1 MDSRPSTILL
11 WPPIGGINN
20 ENVGSGGGGV
30 TFDSSSL
37 RQQTR
42 IPKAFIWPRR
52 DRQAAIEELDAPVV
66 DLHGFLRGDEAS
78 TRRAA
83 ELVRRAC
90 ERHGFFQVTNH
101 GVGERLVRDAME
113 CTDAFFKLPLPDKL
127 RARRKPGSLWGYSG
141 AHADRFSSKLPWKET
156 LSFGHHDS
164 ESCIVVDYFAST
176 MGKDFD
182 GMGRVYQMY
191 CESMKKLSLA
201 IMELLAI
208 SLGIDRSHY
217 RELFEEG
224 RSIMR
229 CNYYPPCQEP
239 EMTMGTGPHCDPT
252 ALTILNQDEHVG
264 GLEVFA
270 SNKWQ
275 AVRPLHNALVINI
288 GDTFMVRQLPAF
300 PLSPLFRES
309 NEFSTQ
315 ELLYFGAALFW
326 KHASFVFLWPPIK
339 FALANGRYKS
349 CLHRAVVHRHGERR
363 SLAFFACPREDK
375 MIRPPKDLA
384 AGGRLYPDFTW
395 AQFVEFTQRH
405 YRADVRTL
413 HTFTNWL
420 QSSSSSSTSMA

>member
-1 MDSRPSTILL
+1 MDSRPTTILL
-11 WPPIGGINN
+11 CPPVGGINN
-20 ENVGSGGGGV
+20 ENVAAAGGGV
-30 TFDSSSL
+30 YFDSSSL
-37 RQQTR
+37 RKQTR
-42 IPKAFIWPRR
+42 IPKAFVWPRS
-52 DRQAAIEELDAPVV
+52 DRQVAIEELDAPVV
-66 DLHGFLRGDEAS
+66 DLHGFLHGDEAS

-83 ELVRRAC
+83 ELVRLAC

-101 GVGERLVRDAME
+101 GVAEQRVRDAMD
-113 CTDAFFKLPLPDKL
+113 CTDAFFKLQLPDKL

-164 ESCIVVDYFAST
+164 DESIVVDYFAST
-176 MGKDFD
+176 MGKNFD
-182 GMGRVYQMY
+182 RMGKVYQMY

-208 SLGIDRSHY
+208 SLGIERSHY

-288 GDTFMVRQLPAF
+288 GDTFMA
-300 PLSPLFRES
+300 LS
-309 NEFSTQ
+309 
-315 ELLYFGAALFW
+315 
-326 KHASFVFLWPPIK
+326 
-339 FALANGRYKS
+339 NGRYKS
-349 CLHRAVVHRHGERR
+349 CLHRAVVHRHRERR
-363 SLAFFACPREDK
+363 SLAYFACPREDK
-375 MIRPPKDLA
+375 VIRPPADLS

-395 AQFVEFTQRH
+395 AQFVEFTHYH

-413 HTFTNWL
+413 HTFANWI
-420 QSSSSSSTSMA
+420 QSSSASTAA